1 MDDNW
6 PYVVAGYGLTTAVL
20 AAYAGWLWN
29 RLRRA
34 ERSHARD
41 D

>member
-1 MDDNW
+1 MDHNW
-6 PYVVAGYGLTTAVL
+6 PYVVAGYSLTTVL
-20 AAYAGWLWN
+20 LVGYVAALWN

-34 ERSHARD
+34 ERSVPHD